1 MSRRVIF
8 VPDDFWTHHPP
19 QENTMTDTSEHDDAD
34 FDDDRRI
41 YWNQLRAIELCR
53 AVSLGDSGTADAL
66 IAEAA
71 ADDDEVHLVAG
82 LTHVAISLAHT
93 VVEQR
98 PGTTEAT
105 LWHVL
110 TERSQTGLHAT
121 RELAELI
128 NNTPTDEGDDNA

>member
-1 MSRRVIF
+1 
-8 VPDDFWTHHPP
+8 
-19 QENTMTDTSEHDDAD
+19 MTDLDYNTD

-53 AVSLGDSGTADAL
+53 AVSLGDTGTADAL
-66 IAEAA
+66 IAEVA

-98 PGTTEAT
+98 PDTTEAAV
-105 LWHVL
+105 WQVL

-121 RELAELI
+121 QEMHRMTQA
-128 NNTPTDEGDDNA
+128 DEQ

>member
-1 MSRRVIF
+1 
-8 VPDDFWTHHPP
+8 
-19 QENTMTDTSEHDDAD
+19 MTDYTDQTDFEDDK
-34 FDDDRRI
+34 RI

-66 IAEAA
+66 IAEVA
-71 ADDDEVHLVAG
+71 ADGDEVHLVAG
-82 LTHVAISLAHT
+82 LTHVAVSLAHT

-105 LWHVL
+105 VWRAL

-121 RELAELI
+121 RELAQLI
-128 NNTPTDEGDDNA
+128 NTTTNEGDDHA